1 MFEKFGGRKM
11 FVATVTVAVCI
22 VTVIIKGDVPQ
33 GFKEILEYILG
44 VFIGG
49 NVLSDAASAFANK
62 TAAAPQE
69 VPQEVSQ
76 AAAPAA
82 PAADSLAAVQ
92 AALDVQSSALSHLVN
107 ETAYL
112 IKRVDGAPPR
122 QSSNT

>member
-22 VTVIIKGDVPQ
+22 VTVIIKGDVPP
-33 GFKEILEYILG
+33 GFKDILEYILG

-62 TAAAPQE
+62 NASQSVPLAAPETTPAAADGLT
-69 VPQEVSQ
+69 SI
-76 AAAPAA
+76 
-82 PAADSLAAVQ
+82 Q
-92 AALDVQSSALSHLVN
+92 AALDIQSSALSHLVN

-122 QSSNT
+122 QPSST

>member
-1 MFEKFGGRKM
+1 MFERFGGRKM

-62 TAAAPQE
+62 
-69 VPQEVSQ
+69 
-76 AAAPAA
+76 APAA
-82 PAADSLAAVQ
+82 QPAAPPAVPSEPVSATDGLTGIQ

-122 QSSNT
+122 QPSNT